1 MEIILGY
8 LQSGLSAIIPFIV
21 LLGLLIFVHE
31 MGHFLVAKF
40 FGVRVE
46 VFSLGFGKKIFQFKR
61 GDTVY
66 ALSLIPL
73 GGYVKMYGDEMGA
86 ELPEDQKQFAFTHK
100 PVSQRIAV
108 VLAGPL
114 MNFFFAIFIFLC
126 VALIGEELRAP
137 RIGDVASHTK
147 AYEYGF
153 RSGDLVLSAN
163 EQAIST
169 WDDFQNQIAHHPD
182 KEMNIVVRRENSEQ
196 TADFSVKPLL
206 GANANLLSADEYT
219 GQIEGLDSISKAGM
233 VGVRYDSIAHKAG
246 LRTGDLI
253 LAVNDKPIKYFREL
267 DNLFVALQGQPL
279 TLKIERPS
287 DDGKEKSSS
296 LTIDLPKSTYASMQ
310 VLGIED
316 AESYLAR
323 VFPGTPAQ
331 QAGLR
336 PGDKVLSVSDQP
348 ITTWDTLL
356 NSVKNYKEG
365 ALSFK
370 ILREGQEQVIDIV
383 PQMTSQMNAQGGEE
397 KRYTVGILPWMA
409 AAAPELTTVKVAGIG
424 AAVVRGY
431 EKTIDVTKMTLM
443 SFLRLIQNKISP
455 KNVGGVISIGQAA
468 KETFH
473 MGITYFLQMMAVIS
487 VNLFILNLLPIP
499 ILDGGHLLFYTI
511 EALKGAPLSMRKM
524 EVAQQVGLV
533 LLMSLMAFALFNDV
547 TRVFGSW

>member
-1 MEIILGY
+1 MEIILSY

-31 MGHFLVAKF
+31 MGHFLVAKY

-61 GDTVY
+61 GDTIY
-66 ALSLIPL
+66 CLSLIPL

-100 PVSQRIAV
+100 PVSQRIAI
-108 VLAGPL
+108 VLAGPM
-114 MNFFFAIFIFLC
+114 MNFFFAIFIYLC
-126 VALIGEELRAP
+126 VSLIGEEVRSP

-163 EQAIST
+163 EKQVST
-169 WDDFQNQIAHHPD
+169 WEEFQNQIGRHAD
-182 KEMNIVVRRENSEQ
+182 QELKVVVRRENSEQ
-196 TADFSVKPLL
+196 TAEFSVKPVL
-206 GANANLLSADEYT
+206 GVNANVLSPDDYT
-219 GQIEGLDSISKAGM
+219 GQIQGLDSLSKAGV
-233 VGVRYDSIAHKAG
+233 VGVRHDSIAYKAG

-253 LAVNDKPIKYFREL
+253 LSVNEKPIKYFREL
-267 DNLFVALQGQPL
+267 DNLFVAFQQQPL
-279 TLKIERPS
+279 KLKIERMK
-287 DDGKEKSSS
+287 DDGKEKPQSLDIEIVKSSF
-296 LTIDLPKSTYASMQ
+296 ASMQ

-331 QAGLR
+331 KAGLQAG
-336 PGDKVLSVSDQP
+336 DKIVSVSNQP

-365 ALSFK
+365 SLSFK
-370 ILREGQEQVIDIV
+370 ILREGQEQTIDIV
-383 PQMTSQMNAQGGEE
+383 PQMTTQMNSQGGEE

-409 AAAPELTTVKVAGIG
+409 AAAPALTTVKAAGIG
-424 AAVVRGY
+424 AGLVRGY
-431 EKTIDVTKMTLM
+431 EKTIEVTKMTLM
-443 SFLRLIQNKISP
+443 SFLRLFQNKISP
-455 KNVGGVISIGQAA
+455 KNIGGVISIGQAA
-468 KETFH
+468 KETYQ

-547 TRVFGSW
+547 TRVFGF

>member
-1 MEIILGY
+1 MEIILSY

-31 MGHFLVAKF
+31 MGHFLVAKY

-61 GDTVY
+61 GDTIY
-66 ALSLIPL
+66 CLSLIPL

-100 PVSQRIAV
+100 PVSQRIAI
-108 VLAGPL
+108 VLAGPM
-114 MNFFFAIFIFLC
+114 MNFFFAIFIYLC
-126 VALIGEELRAP
+126 VSLIGEEVRSP
-137 RIGDVASHTK
+137 RIGDVAGHTK

-163 EQAIST
+163 EKQVST
-169 WDDFQNQIAHHPD
+169 WEEFQNQIGRHAD
-182 KEMNIVVRRENSEQ
+182 QELKVVVRRENSEQ
-196 TADFSVKPLL
+196 TAEFSVKPVL
-206 GANANLLSADEYT
+206 GVNANVLSPDDYT
-219 GQIEGLDSISKAGM
+219 GQIQGLDSLSKAGV
-233 VGVRYDSIAHKAG
+233 VGVRHDSIAYKAG

-253 LAVNDKPIKYFREL
+253 LSVNDQPIKYFREL
-267 DNLFVALQGQPL
+267 DNLFVAFQQQPL
-279 TLKIERPS
+279 KLKIERMK
-287 DDGKEKSSS
+287 DDGKEKPQSLDIEIGKSSF
-296 LTIDLPKSTYASMQ
+296 ASMQ

-331 QAGLR
+331 KAGLQAG
-336 PGDKVLSVSDQP
+336 DKIVSVSNQP

-365 ALSFK
+365 SLSFR
-370 ILREGQEQVIDIV
+370 ILREGQEQTIDIV
-383 PQMTSQMNAQGGEE
+383 PQMTTQMNSQGGEE

-409 AAAPELTTVKVAGIG
+409 AAAPALTTVKAAGIG
-424 AAVVRGY
+424 AGLVRGY
-431 EKTIDVTKMTLM
+431 EKTIEVTKMTLM
-443 SFLRLIQNKISP
+443 SFLRLFQNKISP
-455 KNVGGVISIGQAA
+455 KNIGGVISIGQAA
-468 KETFH
+468 KETYQ

-547 TRVFGSW
+547 TRVFGF

>member
-1 MEIILGY
+1 MEIILSY

-31 MGHFLVAKF
+31 MGHFLVAKY

-61 GDTVY
+61 GDTIY
-66 ALSLIPL
+66 CLSLIPL

-100 PVSQRIAV
+100 PVSQRIAI
-108 VLAGPL
+108 VLAGPM
-114 MNFFFAIFIFLC
+114 MNFFFAIFIYLC
-126 VALIGEELRAP
+126 VSLIGEEVRSP

-163 EQAIST
+163 EKQVST
-169 WDDFQNQIAHHPD
+169 WEEFQNQIGRHAD
-182 KEMNIVVRRENSEQ
+182 QELKVVVRRENSEQ
-196 TADFSVKPLL
+196 TAEFSVKPVL
-206 GANANLLSADEYT
+206 GVNANVLSPDDYT
-219 GQIEGLDSISKAGM
+219 GQIQGLDSLSKAGV
-233 VGVRYDSIAHKAG
+233 VGVRHDSIAYKAG

-253 LAVNDKPIKYFREL
+253 LSVNEKPIKYFREL
-267 DNLFVALQGQPL
+267 DNLFVAFQQQPL
-279 TLKIERPS
+279 KLKIERMK
-287 DDGKEKSSS
+287 DDGKEKPQSLDIEIGKSSF
-296 LTIDLPKSTYASMQ
+296 ASMQ

-331 QAGLR
+331 KAGLQAG
-336 PGDKVLSVSDQP
+336 DKIVSVSNQP

-365 ALSFK
+365 SLSFK
-370 ILREGQEQVIDIV
+370 ILREGQEQTIDIV
-383 PQMTSQMNAQGGEE
+383 PQMTTQMNSQGGEE

-409 AAAPELTTVKVAGIG
+409 AAAPALTTVKAAGIG
-424 AAVVRGY
+424 AGLVRGY
-431 EKTIDVTKMTLM
+431 EKTIEVTKMTLM
-443 SFLRLIQNKISP
+443 SFLRLFQNKISP
-455 KNVGGVISIGQAA
+455 KNIGGVISIGQAA
-468 KETFH
+468 KETYQ

-547 TRVFGSW
+547 TRVFGF

>member
-108 VLAGPL
+108 VLAGPM

-153 RSGDLVLSAN
+153 RSGDLVLTAN
-163 EQAIST
+163 DQAVST
-169 WDDFQNQIAHHPD
+169 WDDFQTQVAHHPD
-182 KEMNIVVRRENSEQ
+182 KEIKVVVRRENSEQ
-196 TADFSVKPLL
+196 TADFTVKPVLA
-206 GANANLLSADEYT
+206 ANANLLSAEEYT
-219 GQIEGLDSISKAGM
+219 GQVEGLDSISKAGM
-233 VGVRYDSIAHKAG
+233 VGIRYDSVAYKAG

-253 LAVNDKPIKYFREL
+253 LSVNDKPIKYFREL
-267 DNLFVALQGQPL
+267 DNLFVAFQGQPL
-279 TLKIERPS
+279 TLKIERPA
-287 DDGKEKSSS
+287 DDGKDKSSS
-296 LTIDLPKSTYASMQ
+296 LDIEIPKSTYASMQ

-365 ALSFK
+365 SLSFK
-370 ILREGQEQVIDIV
+370 ILREGQEQTIDIV

-409 AAAPELTTVKVAGIG
+409 AAAPELTVVKAAGLG

>member
-253 LAVNDKPIKYFREL
+253 LSVNDKPIKYFREL

-287 DDGKEKSSS
+287 DDGKEKSSP

-356 NSVKNYKEG
+356 NSVKSYKEG

-409 AAAPELTTVKVAGIG
+409 AAAPELTTVKVAGLG

>member
-86 ELPEDQKQFAFTHK
+86 ELPEDQKQFAFTQK

-253 LAVNDKPIKYFREL
+253 LSVNDKPIKYFREL

-287 DDGKEKSSS
+287 DDGKEKSSP

-409 AAAPELTTVKVAGIG
+409 AAAPELTTVKVAGLG